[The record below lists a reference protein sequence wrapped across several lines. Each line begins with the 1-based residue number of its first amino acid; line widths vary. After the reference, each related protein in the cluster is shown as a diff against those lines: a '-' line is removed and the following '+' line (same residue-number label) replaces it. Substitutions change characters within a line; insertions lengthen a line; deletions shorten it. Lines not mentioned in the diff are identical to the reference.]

1 MESLVIELV
10 DKNPN
15 AAHKEHQSYEQLMSC
30 IKETEDNTYHN
41 VFHVHGLDNVDFLL
55 YVASTKI
62 KLTSSSFHIP
72 LTTSMRM
79 SAYSKTDN
87 PKFNFDLV
95 QREVF
100 YFLNNKA

>member
-1 MESLVIELV
+1 MELL
-10 DKNPN
+10 KNETFEKHPN
-15 AAHKEHQSYEQLMSC
+15 ASPKEHQSYEELMSC
-30 IKETEDNTYHN
+30 LKETEYTTHHN
-41 VFHVHGLDNVDFLL
+41 VFHVYGLDNVDFLL
-55 YVASTKI
+55 YVPSTRI

-87 PKFNFDLV
+87 PKFDFDLV

-100 YFLNNKA
+100 YFLHNKA